1 MSYET
6 SQFLIVI
13 LASLIV
19 IAFILWVFA
28 EQWKSSTKS
37 LFNKVGIK
45 TEDEIK

>member
-13 LASLIV
+13 LAALIV
-19 IAFILWVFA
+19 IAFVLWVFA

-45 TEDEIK
+45 TENENK